1 MRASLSILGLYNY
14 DTTIFEN
21 FTVPTGVDAATALNT
36 LIYDNA
42 PFEILYPD
50 PATMKFMIGLWCTK
64 EMPIWERV
72 YTAVQAQYNPI
83 QNYNRTESWTDATGE
98 NATGSSSTTTEAY
111 IDEED
116 KNSVVGYNETAFT
129 NKDKTERDGHD
140 TTFITGN
147 SSGNRNETTTHTGNI
162 SGNIGVTTSQEMLEQ
177 ELEVAPKLD
186 IYKYISESFKQR
198 FCLMVY

>member
-1 MRASLSILGLYNY
+1 MRASLSILGLYNW

-21 FTVPTGVDAATALNT
+21 FTVPTGVDSATALNT

-72 YTAVQAQYNPI
+72 YTAAQAQYNPI

-98 NATGSSSTTTEAY
+98 NASGTSSSTSSTDTDETQTGKTVGYNDSNFTNKDQNIIDGSSSTTT
-111 IDEED
+111 
-116 KNSVVGYNETAFT
+116 SG
-129 NKDKTERDGHD
+129 
-140 TTFITGN
+140 TTT
-147 SSGNRNETTTHTGNI
+147 GNRNETTTHTGNI